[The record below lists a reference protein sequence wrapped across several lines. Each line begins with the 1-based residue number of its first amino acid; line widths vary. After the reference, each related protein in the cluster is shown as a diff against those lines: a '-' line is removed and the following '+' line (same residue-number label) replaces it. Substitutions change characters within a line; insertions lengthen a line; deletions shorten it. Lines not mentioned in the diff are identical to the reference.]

1 MKLKVQRT
9 DTGVLVGGSMESL
22 EEAKESGCEILV
34 EDGPSV
40 YTMAI
45 DILEKYPRFKEIII
59 NTELTGYGKV
69 EY

>member
-34 EDGPSV
+34 EDGLPS
-40 YTMAI
+40 I
-45 DILEKYPRFKEIII
+45 QWP
-59 NTELTGYGKV
+59 LTFSRSIHDSRKS
-69 EY
+69 

>member
-9 DTGVLVGGSMESL
+9 DTGVLVGCIMESL

-45 DILEKYPRFKEIII
+45 DILEKYPRFKEI
-59 NTELTGYGKV
+59 
-69 EY
+69 

>member
-9 DTGVLVGGSMESL
+9 DTAILVGGCMKSL
-22 EEAKESGCEILV
+22 EEAEESGLEILE

-40 YTMAI
+40 FEMAMN
-45 DILEKYPRFKEIII
+45 ILESFPRFKEVVI

>member
-9 DTGVLVGGSMESL
+9 DTGILVGGSMESL

-45 DILEKYPRFKEIII
+45 DILERYPRFKEVII
-59 NTELTGYGKV
+59 NTDLTDDGQDDH
-69 EY
+69 

>member
-1 MKLKVQRT
+1 MKLKVQRC
-9 DTGVLVGGSMESL
+9 DTGILVGGSMESL
-22 EEAKESGCEILV
+22 EEAKESGCVLV

-59 NTELTGYGKV
+59 NTELTDDG
-69 EY
+69 EDNH